1 VDKSYNTLK
10 AKLVGI
16 HSHQPIVYM
25 RKDCHICQS
34 EGYSSQVK
42 LKISNQSNQLIAE
55 LHVVD
60 NEFFDIGYIG
70 LNKLAFNM
78 LDVTESDVISIA
90 QASPISSMSEVRGK
104 IYNQPFTDQGLKSLI
119 NDIKLGRLTDIDISS
134 FITICAGGRLSADEI
149 IWLTKAMVDSGQQ
162 MSWPTKV
169 VVDKHCIGGIPGN
182 RTTPIVV
189 SIVGSCGLFMPK
201 TSSRAI
207 TSPAGT
213 ADAMESIT
221 EVDIS
226 LNRMRTVLLEANA
239 CLVWGG
245 SVNLSPA
252 DDILIR
258 VEKALNI
265 DSDGQLIA
273 SVLSKKIAAG
283 STHVLIDVP
292 VGKTAKVRTREDAK
306 NLCMLMM
313 HVGNEL
319 GIKVKTMITNGST
332 PIGNGIGPTL
342 EIKDVLSVLE
352 NASDA
357 PNDLKVKS
365 LHLSAKII
373 EMSGLAKKGNG
384 LKVAVEALASGQ
396 ALTKFKQ
403 ICRLQGGSKKLKH
416 ATFTENILCE
426 TSGVVSEMDNRKIAR
441 LAKLAGAPDVKTA
454 GLYLHKKTG
463 DQVNIGDLLMTI
475 HAESKGQVLYALD
488 YYKQHKNMI
497 QIGDLT

>member
-1 VDKSYNTLK
+1 
-10 AKLVGI
+10 
-16 HSHQPIVYM
+16 M

-42 LKISNQSNQLIAE
+42 LKISNKTTQIIAE
-55 LHVVD
+55 LHIVD
-60 NEFFDIGYIG
+60 NEFLDIGFIG
-70 LNKLAFNM
+70 LNKLASNM
-78 LDVTESDVISIA
+78 LAVNDSDIISIA

-104 IYNQPFTDQGLKSLI
+104 IYQQPFTEQGLKSLI

-134 FITICAGGRLSADEI
+134 FITISAGGRLSLEEI
-149 IWLTKAMVDSGQQ
+149 TWLTKAMVDSGQQ

-189 SIVGSCGLFMPK
+189 SIVAACGLFMPK

-221 EVDIS
+221 EVNIS
-226 LNRMRTVLLEANA
+226 LNRMKTVLLEANA

-283 STHVLIDVP
+283 STHVLIDIP
-292 VGKTAKVRTREDAK
+292 VGKTAKVRTKEGAK
-306 NLCMLMM
+306 NLSLLMIQ
-313 HVGNEL
+313 VGKAL
-319 GIKVKTMITNGST
+319 GIKVKTLITNGSN
-332 PIGNGIGPTL
+332 PIGKGIGPTL

-352 NASDA
+352 NSSDA

-373 EMSGLAKKGNG
+373 EMSGLADKDNG
-384 LKVAVEALASGQ
+384 LKVAVNSLASGQ
-396 ALTKFKQ
+396 ALEKFKQ
-403 ICRLQGGSKKLKH
+403 ICQLQGGIKELKN
-416 ATFTENILCE
+416 ATYTENI
-426 TSGVVSEMDNRKIAR
+426 TSEWNGIITEMDNRKIAR
-441 LAKLAGAPDVKTA
+441 LAKLAGAPDAKTA

-463 DQVNIGDLLMTI
+463 NQVNTGDVLMTI
-475 HAESKGQVLYALD
+475 HAESKGQISYALD
-488 YYKQHKNMI
+488 YFNQHKNMI
-497 QIGDLT
+497 QIGEVS

>member
-1 VDKSYNTLK
+1 
-10 AKLVGI
+10 
-16 HSHQPIVYM
+16 M

-34 EGYSSQVK
+34 EGYNSQVK
-42 LKISNQSNQLIAE
+42 LKISNQSNQLIVE
-55 LHVVD
+55 LHIVD
-60 NEFFDIGYIG
+60 NEFLEIGFIG
-70 LNKLAFNM
+70 LNKLASKM
-78 LDVTESDVISIA
+78 LAVNDSDIISIA

-104 IYNQPFTDQGLKSLI
+104 IYHQPFSGQGLKSLI

-134 FITICAGGRLSADEI
+134 FITICAGGRLSLEEI
-149 IWLTKAMVDSGQQ
+149 TWLTKAMVDSGQQ

-189 SIVGSCGLFMPK
+189 SIVASCGLFMPK

-221 EVDIS
+221 EVNIS

-283 STHVLIDVP
+283 STHVLIDIP
-292 VGKTAKVRTREDAK
+292 VGKTAKVRTKEDAK
-306 NLCMLMM
+306 NLSMLMM
-313 HVGNEL
+313 QVGKVL
-319 GIKVKTMITNGST
+319 GIKVKTLITNGSN
-332 PIGNGIGPTL
+332 PIGKGIGPTL

-352 NASDA
+352 NSSNA

-373 EMSGLAKKGNG
+373 EMSGLAEKGFG
-384 LKVAVEALASGQ
+384 LKVAVNSLASGQ
-396 ALTKFKQ
+396 ALEKFKQ
-403 ICRLQGGSKKLKH
+403 ICQLQGGIKELKH
-416 ATFTENILCE
+416 ATYTEDI
-426 TSGVVSEMDNRKIAR
+426 TSEKNGVITEMDNRKIAR
-441 LAKLAGAPDVKTA
+441 LAKLAGAPDAKTA
-454 GLYLHKKTG
+454 GLFLHKKPGNQVNTG
-463 DQVNIGDLLMTI
+463 DVLMTI
-475 HAESKGQVLYALD
+475 HAESKGQVSYALD
-488 YYKQHKNMI
+488 YFNQHKNMI
-497 QIGDLT
+497 QIGEVS